1 MEGLEATCGRS
12 CPTLVELVRQC
23 LHNTPERRPSSKDLL
38 SRLRAVRR
46 EVEVAFGGN
55 KQLNIANVIIVKEMK
70 IKDKRIQELQV
81 NMISYLKIRTC
92 KTKLHKPQ
100 KKNFVTVVFLVL
112 FYQGMT
118 TSQGKKLT
126 LNDGTAWP
134 SVRCSIIINLHKSWK
149 GIYQKDRAYVTVFV
163 KATG

>member
-92 KTKLHKPQ
+92 KNKLHKPQ
-100 KKNFVTVVFLVL
+100 KKNLLLFCFL
-112 FYQGMT
+112 FYFI
-118 TSQGKKLT
+118 K
-126 LNDGTAWP
+126 
-134 SVRCSIIINLHKSWK
+134 V
-149 GIYQKDRAYVTVFV
+149 
-163 KATG
+163 

>member
-1 MEGLEATCGRS
+1 M
-12 CPTLVELVRQC
+12 RQC

-81 NMISYLKIRTC
+81 NMMSYLKIRTC

-100 KKNFVTVVFLVL
+100 KKFFFCYCFVSCFILSR
-112 FYQGMT
+112 Y
-118 TSQGKKLT
+118 
-126 LNDGTAWP
+126 DH
-134 SVRCSIIINLHKSWK
+134 I
-149 GIYQKDRAYVTVFV
+149 
-163 KATG
+163 

>member
-38 SRLRAVRR
+38 SRLRAVRM

-81 NMISYLKIRTC
+81 NMISYLKSEPAKPNCIS
-92 KTKLHKPQ
+92 HK
-100 KKNFVTVVFLVL
+100 KKICVTVLFLVL

-118 TSQGKKLT
+118 TSQGEKLT
-126 LNDGTAWP
+126 LNDGTA
-134 SVRCSIIINLHKSWK
+134 
-149 GIYQKDRAYVTVFV
+149 
-163 KATG
+163 

>member
-12 CPTLVELVRQC
+12 CPTLVEVVRQC

-46 EVEVAFGGN
+46 EVEVSFGGN

-92 KTKLHKPQ
+92 KNNIAYATK
-100 KKNFVTVVFLVL
+100 
-112 FYQGMT
+112 
-118 TSQGKKLT
+118 
-126 LNDGTAWP
+126 
-134 SVRCSIIINLHKSWK
+134 
-149 GIYQKDRAYVTVFV
+149 
-163 KATG
+163 

>member
-23 LHNTPERRPSSKDLL
+23 LHNTAERRPSSKDLL

-81 NMISYLKIRTC
+81 YMQKSEPAK
-92 KTKLHKPQ
+92 KKLHMLQ
-100 KKNFVTVVFLVL
+100 KKLL
-112 FYQGMT
+112 FCFWFYFI
-118 TSQGKKLT
+118 K
-126 LNDGTAWP
+126 
-134 SVRCSIIINLHKSWK
+134 V
-149 GIYQKDRAYVTVFV
+149 
-163 KATG
+163 